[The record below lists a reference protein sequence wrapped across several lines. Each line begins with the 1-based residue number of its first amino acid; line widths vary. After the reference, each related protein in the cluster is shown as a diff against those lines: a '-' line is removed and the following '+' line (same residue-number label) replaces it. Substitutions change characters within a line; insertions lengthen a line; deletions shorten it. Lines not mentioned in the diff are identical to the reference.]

1 MADTEK
7 KPETAKKGYKIKN
20 NGANLRYVE
29 GVRLPPGVETEVSAD
44 IVDKI
49 KASKAGVAMLDKKTI
64 ELIG

>member
-7 KPETAKKGYKIKN
+7 KTETAKKGYKLKN
-20 NGANLRYVE
+20 NDVSLRYVE
-29 GVRLPPGVETEVSAD
+29 GVRLLPGVETEVSAD
-44 IVDKI
+44 VVDKI